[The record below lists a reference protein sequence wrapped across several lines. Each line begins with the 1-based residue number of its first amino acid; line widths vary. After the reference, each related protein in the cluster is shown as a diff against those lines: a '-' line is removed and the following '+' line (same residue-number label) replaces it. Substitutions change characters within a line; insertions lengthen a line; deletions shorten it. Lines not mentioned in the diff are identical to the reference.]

1 MALKLCSPWVNY
13 YREIEAL
20 FGADKDVKIVFDEEN
35 YILKLF
41 VTGVE
46 KAEALA
52 RLLPAE
58 REFGSVT
65 VKTEVIPA
73 NPMGD
78 SIQNVYKAAFKDN
91 PALVNFETVETP
103 FGTMNYAVFR
113 NVVVQYPNDDIGDI
127 NGLRSTLYQDIA
139 KDVFNNKDRVFF
151 CTRRESWEF

>member
-1 MALKLCSPWVNY
+1 MALKLCSPWINY

-20 FGADKDVKIVFDEEN
+20 FGADKDINIVFDEEN

-41 VTGVE
+41 VNGVE

-78 SIQNVYKAAFKDN
+78 SIGNVYKAAFKNN
-91 PALVNFETVETP
+91 PVLVNFETIETP
-103 FGTMNYAVFR
+103 FGTMNYAVFS
-113 NVVVQYPNDDIGDI
+113 NDVVQYPNDNIGDI
-127 NGLRSTLYQDIA
+127 NGLRSTLYQEIA
-139 KDVFNNKDRVFF
+139 KDVFNNEDRVFF
-151 CTRRESWEF
+151 CTKRNWVGF